1 MEEQVKGISFRK
13 AFLIMGLVPILT
25 ATIFLGIF
33 SSLEMKKNM
42 EDCLEQ
48 KLCVA
53 AQQVN
58 EYFAYDVINNGD
70 VEYEEYSD
78 HAYMESLQ
86 GDNIELTL
94 FKGDTRLLT
103 SLKKEDG
110 TYNEGTT
117 ANADIYKIVSSGK
130 EYTGKNVDIGGQ
142 KYMVYY
148 IPVYDGNHQFWGMA
162 FAGELQSHASSK
174 VQRVVNFVILIGV
187 VIIVFFAILVLFIGK
202 ALGTG
207 IENLILNINKVADGN
222 LDTKF
227 TDVGI
232 IKEFNQLTKTIS
244 GLQVTLV
251 EIIGMSKNISE
262 KLKADASKVS
272 ELSQDGKNSANLISG
287 VMDQL
292 LNSAATTAE
301 TTKNTDCKMT
311 EVGQAINTIYD
322 SSSKLVT
329 LSNSIKEANEEAADY
344 INKVSHSSEQS
355 VTAVTNISTQIQ
367 DTNHAVEQIKNAVE
381 MISSIASQTNLLAL
395 NASIE
400 AARAGEAGKGFAVVA
415 DEIKVLSDQTNEST
429 AEINR
434 IVAEIV
440 QKSEASVSLSTEVAD
455 IIKDEQEYIKITQGK
470 FDILNS
476 EITTS
481 ISEIKDISDKVN
493 DLNLAKEEIVNSIHE
508 LNAIAEEN
516 VASNQEVCNSVEEI
530 TVAIDEIA
538 ESSKVTDQS
547 SDALQESMNYFKGVV
562 SR

>member
-1 MEEQVKGISFRK
+1 MGEQVKGISFRK

-142 KYMVYY
+142 KYMVHY

-162 FAGELQSHASSK
+162 FAGELQSHASGK
-174 VQRVVNFVILIGV
+174 AQRVVNFVILIEV
-187 VIIVFFAILVLFIGK
+187 VIIVFFTILVLFIGK
-202 ALGTG
+202 SLGSS

-227 TDVGI
+227 TEVGI

-244 GLQVTLV
+244 GLQVTLM

-301 TTKNTDCKMT
+301 TTKNTDRKMT

-440 QKSEASVSLSTEVAD
+440 QKSEASVSLSTEVAG